1 MIFSNTDSEHTCQP
15 PQCLI
20 SGSLDYVCDSNK
32 KKTAMKTQKHDE
44 RKSDKITLKKLDF
57 ALKYS
62 INRRL
67 KDHPW
72 QTLPVY
78 F

>member
-1 MIFSNTDSEHTCQP
+1 
-15 PQCLI
+15 
-20 SGSLDYVCDSNK
+20 
-32 KKTAMKTQKHDE
+32 MKTQKHDE